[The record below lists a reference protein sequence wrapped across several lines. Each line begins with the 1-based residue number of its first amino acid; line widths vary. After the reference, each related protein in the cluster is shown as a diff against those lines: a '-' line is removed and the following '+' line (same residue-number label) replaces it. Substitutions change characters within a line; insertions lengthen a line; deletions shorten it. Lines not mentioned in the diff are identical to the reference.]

1 MLVRRQGEDFLSP
14 TLPLG
19 SCLTGSAA
27 GCTPMIP
34 ALTELGQESHTFEAE
49 HVYKVRTC
57 LKHLRRK
64 KKMRGSKKGGW
75 RKEGNKEKKS

>member
-1 MLVRRQGEDFLSP
+1 MLARRQGEDFLSP
-14 TLPLG
+14 MLPLG

-49 HVYKVRTC
+49 HVYKVRT
-57 LKHLRRK
+57 
-64 KKMRGSKKGGW
+64 
-75 RKEGNKEKKS
+75 